1 MSELD
6 LLRLLLLV
14 SMAIG
19 PLGTHRAQS
28 RYSPGLHA
36 AALACAAI
44 GLFTSASFLT
54 TGWLLFTA
62 TSFGLFLYLRR
73 ATLLSR
79 QALAACVPFLFSN
92 IAALWVVG
100 GSNNL
105 HILGYEVHFSYYA
118 ALHGNVLG
126 WITLGAIAILAERD
140 PSRRGL
146 YVAVVFVCLASFLSI
161 AFGIDQ
167 LRPLK
172 TIGIVGLSLA
182 LPFAVLVFLR
192 SVWTTDRRA
201 FVLGC
206 VSLAGLI
213 GTMLLAWR
221 NELFVSFSLIG
232 GIREMVSIHGLLNT
246 LVVAPCLLFAA
257 TRTHPRPGA
266 GRGGARSLERSA

>member
-28 RYSPGLHA
+28 RYSLVLHA

-54 TGWLLFTA
+54 AGWLLFTA

-73 ATLLSR
+73 ETLVSP

-146 YVAVVFVCLASFLSI
+146 YAAVVFVCLASFLFI
-161 AFGIDQ
+161 ALGIDQ

-172 TIGIVGLSLA
+172 KVGIVGLSLA
-182 LPFAVLVFLR
+182 LPFALLVFLR
-192 SVWTTDRRA
+192 SVWTTDRMA

-206 VSLAGLI
+206 VSFAGLV

-221 NELFVSFSLIG
+221 NELFVPFSLIG

-257 TRTHPRPGA
+257 KSFQVY
-266 GRGGARSLERSA
+266 GRARIREDR